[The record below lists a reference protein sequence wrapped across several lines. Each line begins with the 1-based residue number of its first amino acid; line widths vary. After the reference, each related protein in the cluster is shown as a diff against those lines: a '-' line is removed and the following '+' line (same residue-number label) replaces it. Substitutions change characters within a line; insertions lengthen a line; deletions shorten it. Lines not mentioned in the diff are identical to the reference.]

1 MILTSTCIS
10 GVNQGSIADLHQ
22 DIRRDASPTG
32 RLFGM
37 SNSDPIRS
45 AFDQLPLKEMDAATL
60 VFAIESAVDELAIS
74 GETLRLAMEVA
85 TLAHLDQ
92 FRKNGIKSDEDPYIV
107 HPLRNVLRLLRYG
120 CSDVEILS
128 ATALHDTVED
138 RPHAVIAL
146 LGGQTADDMSA
157 SEAQERAS
165 TLIASRFG
173 HRISELVEAVTNPID
188 YPCGQHHRRISG
200 SRHPRDS
207 GSRSIPRE
215 VQRLR
220 RQRGK
225 REVPERDRQAEAGHE
240 IRTTRG
246 ALQADFTCS
255 RQRIAPPSLRTRR
268 DCKAHRNHRTRFLE
282 YGPTGHKKYSPV
294 VPISNN
300 RATQRILR
308 ICDFVT
314 SEYSLSCRLHYHRD
328 PCHKSEFHC
337 TAVI

>member
-188 YPCGQHHRRISG
+188 YPCDNTTAGYQDHVIRAIADPAVFLVKFSDFVDNAG
-200 SRHPRDS
+200 SVKYLSQTD
-207 GSRSIPRE
+207 
-215 VQRLR
+215 RLR
-220 RQRGK
+220 LVTKYEPLVEHFK
-225 REVPERDRQAEAGHE
+225 R
-240 IRTTRG
+240 TSL
-246 ALQADFTCS
+246 ALGNGLHL
-255 RQRIAPPSLRTRR
+255 PPSGLDAIAKHIATIEGDFSNTVRPDIKNTR
-268 DCKAHRNHRTRFLE
+268 
-282 YGPTGHKKYSPV
+282 
-294 VPISNN
+294 
-300 RATQRILR
+300 Q
-308 ICDFVT
+308 
-314 SEYSLSCRLHYHRD
+314 
-328 PCHKSEFHC
+328 
-337 TAVI
+337 

>member
-32 RLFGM
+32 RPFGM

-45 AFDQLPLKEMDAATL
+45 AFDQLPLKDMDAATL

-188 YPCGQHHRRISG
+188 YPCDNTTAGYQDHVIRAIADPAVFLVKFSDFVDNAG
-200 SRHPRDS
+200 SVKYLNGTD
-207 GSRSIPRE
+207 
-215 VQRLR
+215 RLR
-220 RQRGK
+220 LVTKYEPLVEHFK
-225 REVPERDRQAEAGHE
+225 R
-240 IRTTRG
+240 TSL
-246 ALQADFTCS
+246 ALGNGLHL
-255 RQRIAPPSLRTRR
+255 PPSGLDAIAKHIATIEGDFSNTVRPDIKNTR
-268 DCKAHRNHRTRFLE
+268 
-282 YGPTGHKKYSPV
+282 
-294 VPISNN
+294 
-300 RATQRILR
+300 Q
-308 ICDFVT
+308 
-314 SEYSLSCRLHYHRD
+314 
-328 PCHKSEFHC
+328 
-337 TAVI
+337 

>member
-188 YPCGQHHRRISG
+188 YPCDNTTAGYQDHVIRAIADPAVFLVKFSDFVDNAG
-200 SRHPRDS
+200 SVKYLSETD
-207 GSRSIPRE
+207 
-215 VQRLR
+215 RLR
-220 RQRGK
+220 LVTKYEPLVEHFK
-225 REVPERDRQAEAGHE
+225 RTSLALGNGLHLPPSGLDAIAKHIATIERDFSNTVRPDIKNTRQ
-240 IRTTRG
+240 
-246 ALQADFTCS
+246 
-255 RQRIAPPSLRTRR
+255 
-268 DCKAHRNHRTRFLE
+268 
-282 YGPTGHKKYSPV
+282 
-294 VPISNN
+294 
-300 RATQRILR
+300 
-308 ICDFVT
+308 
-314 SEYSLSCRLHYHRD
+314 
-328 PCHKSEFHC
+328 
-337 TAVI
+337 

>member
-188 YPCGQHHRRISG
+188 YPCDNTTAGYQDHVIRAIADPAVFLVKFSDFVDNAG
-200 SRHPRDS
+200 SVKYLSETD
-207 GSRSIPRE
+207 
-215 VQRLR
+215 RLR
-220 RQRGK
+220 LVTKYEPLVEHFK
-225 REVPERDRQAEAGHE
+225 R
-240 IRTTRG
+240 TSL
-246 ALQADFTCS
+246 ALGDGLHL
-255 RQRIAPPSLRTRR
+255 PPSGLDAIAKHIATIEGDFSNTVRPDIKNTR
-268 DCKAHRNHRTRFLE
+268 
-282 YGPTGHKKYSPV
+282 
-294 VPISNN
+294 
-300 RATQRILR
+300 Q
-308 ICDFVT
+308 
-314 SEYSLSCRLHYHRD
+314 
-328 PCHKSEFHC
+328 
-337 TAVI
+337 

>member
-188 YPCGQHHRRISG
+188 YPCDNTTAGYQDHVIRAIADPAVFLVKFSDFVDNAG
-200 SRHPRDS
+200 SVKYLSETD
-207 GSRSIPRE
+207 
-215 VQRLR
+215 RLR
-220 RQRGK
+220 LVTKYEPLVEHFK
-225 REVPERDRQAEAGHE
+225 RTSLALGNGLHLPPSGLDAIAKHIATIERDFSNTVRLD
-240 IRTTRG
+240 IKNTR
-246 ALQADFTCS
+246 
-255 RQRIAPPSLRTRR
+255 
-268 DCKAHRNHRTRFLE
+268 E
-282 YGPTGHKKYSPV
+282 
-294 VPISNN
+294 
-300 RATQRILR
+300 
-308 ICDFVT
+308 
-314 SEYSLSCRLHYHRD
+314 
-328 PCHKSEFHC
+328 
-337 TAVI
+337 

>member
-188 YPCGQHHRRISG
+188 YPCDNTTAGYQDHVIRAIADPAVFLVKFSDFVDNAG
-200 SRHPRDS
+200 SVKYLSETD
-207 GSRSIPRE
+207 
-215 VQRLR
+215 RLR
-220 RQRGK
+220 LVTKYEPLVEHFK
-225 REVPERDRQAEAGHE
+225 RTSLALGNALHLPPSGLDAIAKHIATIERDFSNTVRPDIKNTRQ
-240 IRTTRG
+240 
-246 ALQADFTCS
+246 
-255 RQRIAPPSLRTRR
+255 
-268 DCKAHRNHRTRFLE
+268 
-282 YGPTGHKKYSPV
+282 
-294 VPISNN
+294 
-300 RATQRILR
+300 
-308 ICDFVT
+308 
-314 SEYSLSCRLHYHRD
+314 
-328 PCHKSEFHC
+328 
-337 TAVI
+337 

>member
-188 YPCGQHHRRISG
+188 YPCDNTTAGYQDHVIRAIADPAVFLVKFSDFVDNAG
-200 SRHPRDS
+200 SVKYLSETD
-207 GSRSIPRE
+207 
-215 VQRLR
+215 RLR
-220 RQRGK
+220 LVTKYEPLVEHFK
-225 REVPERDRQAEAGHE
+225 R
-240 IRTTRG
+240 TSL
-246 ALQADFTCS
+246 ALGNALHL
-255 RQRIAPPSLRTRR
+255 PPSGLDAIAKHIATIEGDFSNTVRPDIKNTR
-268 DCKAHRNHRTRFLE
+268 
-282 YGPTGHKKYSPV
+282 
-294 VPISNN
+294 
-300 RATQRILR
+300 Q
-308 ICDFVT
+308 
-314 SEYSLSCRLHYHRD
+314 
-328 PCHKSEFHC
+328 
-337 TAVI
+337 

>member
-188 YPCGQHHRRISG
+188 YPCDNTTAGYQDHVIRAIADPAVFLVKFSDFVDNAG
-200 SRHPRDS
+200 SVKYLSETD
-207 GSRSIPRE
+207 
-215 VQRLR
+215 RLR
-220 RQRGK
+220 LVTKYEPLVEHFK
-225 REVPERDRQAEAGHE
+225 R
-240 IRTTRG
+240 TSL
-246 ALQADFTCS
+246 ALGNALHL
-255 RQRIAPPSLRTRR
+255 PPSGLDAIAKHIATIEGDFSNTARPDIKNTR
-268 DCKAHRNHRTRFLE
+268 
-282 YGPTGHKKYSPV
+282 
-294 VPISNN
+294 
-300 RATQRILR
+300 Q
-308 ICDFVT
+308 
-314 SEYSLSCRLHYHRD
+314 
-328 PCHKSEFHC
+328 
-337 TAVI
+337 

>member
-1 MILTSTCIS
+1 
-10 GVNQGSIADLHQ
+10 
-22 DIRRDASPTG
+22 
-32 RLFGM
+32 M

-60 VFAIESAVDELAIS
+60 VFAIESAVDELAIP

-188 YPCGQHHRRISG
+188 YPCDNTTARYQDHVIRAIADPAVFLVKFSDFVDNAG
-200 SRHPRDS
+200 SVKYLSETD
-207 GSRSIPRE
+207 
-215 VQRLR
+215 RLR
-220 RQRGK
+220 LVTKYEPLVEHFK
-225 REVPERDRQAEAGHE
+225 RTSLALGNGLHLPPSGLDAIAKHIATIERDFSNTVRPD
-240 IRTTRG
+240 IKNTR
-246 ALQADFTCS
+246 
-255 RQRIAPPSLRTRR
+255 
-268 DCKAHRNHRTRFLE
+268 E
-282 YGPTGHKKYSPV
+282 
-294 VPISNN
+294 
-300 RATQRILR
+300 
-308 ICDFVT
+308 
-314 SEYSLSCRLHYHRD
+314 
-328 PCHKSEFHC
+328 
-337 TAVI
+337 

>member
-1 MILTSTCIS
+1 
-10 GVNQGSIADLHQ
+10 
-22 DIRRDASPTG
+22 
-32 RLFGM
+32 M

-60 VFAIESAVDELAIS
+60 VFAIESAVDELAIP

-188 YPCGQHHRRISG
+188 YPCDNTTAGYQDHVIRAIADPAVFLVKFSDFVDNAG
-200 SRHPRDS
+200 SVKYLSETD
-207 GSRSIPRE
+207 
-215 VQRLR
+215 RLR
-220 RQRGK
+220 LVTKYEPLVEHFK
-225 REVPERDRQAEAGHE
+225 RTSLALGNGLHLLPQDSTRSQSTSQPSNAISRIRSDR
-240 IRTTRG
+240 T
-246 ALQADFTCS
+246 
-255 RQRIAPPSLRTRR
+255 
-268 DCKAHRNHRTRFLE
+268 
-282 YGPTGHKKYSPV
+282 
-294 VPISNN
+294 
-300 RATQRILR
+300 
-308 ICDFVT
+308 
-314 SEYSLSCRLHYHRD
+314 
-328 PCHKSEFHC
+328 
-337 TAVI
+337 

>member
-188 YPCGQHHRRISG
+188 YPCDNTTAGYQDHVIRAIADPAVFLVKFSDFVDNAG
-200 SRHPRDS
+200 SVKYLNGTD
-207 GSRSIPRE
+207 
-215 VQRLR
+215 RLR
-220 RQRGK
+220 LVTKYEPLVEHFK
-225 REVPERDRQAEAGHE
+225 RTSLALGNGLHLPPSGLDAIAKHIATIERDFSNTVRPDIKNTRQ
-240 IRTTRG
+240 
-246 ALQADFTCS
+246 
-255 RQRIAPPSLRTRR
+255 
-268 DCKAHRNHRTRFLE
+268 
-282 YGPTGHKKYSPV
+282 
-294 VPISNN
+294 
-300 RATQRILR
+300 
-308 ICDFVT
+308 
-314 SEYSLSCRLHYHRD
+314 
-328 PCHKSEFHC
+328 
-337 TAVI
+337 

>member
-188 YPCGQHHRRISG
+188 YPCDNTTAGYQDHVIRAIADPAVFLVKFSDFVDNAG
-200 SRHPRDS
+200 SVKYLSETD
-207 GSRSIPRE
+207 
-215 VQRLR
+215 RLR
-220 RQRGK
+220 LVTKYEPLVEHFK
-225 REVPERDRQAEAGHE
+225 RTSLALGNGLHLPPSGLDAIAKHIATIERDFSNTVRPD
-240 IRTTRG
+240 IKNTR
-246 ALQADFTCS
+246 
-255 RQRIAPPSLRTRR
+255 
-268 DCKAHRNHRTRFLE
+268 E
-282 YGPTGHKKYSPV
+282 
-294 VPISNN
+294 
-300 RATQRILR
+300 
-308 ICDFVT
+308 
-314 SEYSLSCRLHYHRD
+314 
-328 PCHKSEFHC
+328 
-337 TAVI
+337 

>member
-165 TLIASRFG
+165 TLIASHFG

-188 YPCGQHHRRISG
+188 YPCDNTTAGYQDHVIRAIADPAVFLVKFSDFVDNAG
-200 SRHPRDS
+200 SVKYLSETD
-207 GSRSIPRE
+207 
-215 VQRLR
+215 RLR
-220 RQRGK
+220 LVTKYEPLVEHFK
-225 REVPERDRQAEAGHE
+225 R
-240 IRTTRG
+240 TSL
-246 ALQADFTCS
+246 ALGNGLHL
-255 RQRIAPPSLRTRR
+255 PPSGLDAIAKHIATIEGDFSNTVRPDIKNTR
-268 DCKAHRNHRTRFLE
+268 
-282 YGPTGHKKYSPV
+282 
-294 VPISNN
+294 
-300 RATQRILR
+300 Q
-308 ICDFVT
+308 
-314 SEYSLSCRLHYHRD
+314 
-328 PCHKSEFHC
+328 
-337 TAVI
+337 

>member
-188 YPCGQHHRRISG
+188 YPCDNTTAGYQDHVIRAIADPAVFLVKFSDFVDNAG
-200 SRHPRDS
+200 SVKYLNGTD
-207 GSRSIPRE
+207 
-215 VQRLR
+215 RLR
-220 RQRGK
+220 LVTKYEPLVEHFK
-225 REVPERDRQAEAGHE
+225 RTSLALGNALHLPPSGLDAIAKHIATIERDFSNTVRPDIKNTRQ
-240 IRTTRG
+240 
-246 ALQADFTCS
+246 
-255 RQRIAPPSLRTRR
+255 
-268 DCKAHRNHRTRFLE
+268 
-282 YGPTGHKKYSPV
+282 
-294 VPISNN
+294 
-300 RATQRILR
+300 
-308 ICDFVT
+308 
-314 SEYSLSCRLHYHRD
+314 
-328 PCHKSEFHC
+328 
-337 TAVI
+337 

>member
-188 YPCGQHHRRISG
+188 YPCDNTTAGYQDHVIRAIADPAVFLVKFSDFVDNAG
-200 SRHPRDS
+200 SVKYLSETD
-207 GSRSIPRE
+207 
-215 VQRLR
+215 RLR
-220 RQRGK
+220 LVTKYEPLVEHFK
-225 REVPERDRQAEAGHE
+225 R
-240 IRTTRG
+240 TSL
-246 ALQADFTCS
+246 ALGNGLHL
-255 RQRIAPPSLRTRR
+255 PPSGLDAIAKHIATIEGDFSNTVRPDTKNTR
-268 DCKAHRNHRTRFLE
+268 
-282 YGPTGHKKYSPV
+282 
-294 VPISNN
+294 
-300 RATQRILR
+300 Q
-308 ICDFVT
+308 
-314 SEYSLSCRLHYHRD
+314 
-328 PCHKSEFHC
+328 
-337 TAVI
+337 

>member
-188 YPCGQHHRRISG
+188 YPCDNTTAGYQDHVIRAIADPAVFLVKFSDFVDNAG
-200 SRHPRDS
+200 SVKYLS
-207 GSRSIPRE
+207 E
-215 VQRLR
+215 TVRLR
-220 RQRGK
+220 LVTKYEPLVEHFK
-225 REVPERDRQAEAGHE
+225 R
-240 IRTTRG
+240 TSL
-246 ALQADFTCS
+246 ALGNGLHL
-255 RQRIAPPSLRTRR
+255 PPSGLDAIAKHIATIEGDFSNTVRPDIKNTR
-268 DCKAHRNHRTRFLE
+268 
-282 YGPTGHKKYSPV
+282 
-294 VPISNN
+294 
-300 RATQRILR
+300 Q
-308 ICDFVT
+308 
-314 SEYSLSCRLHYHRD
+314 
-328 PCHKSEFHC
+328 
-337 TAVI
+337 

>member
-60 VFAIESAVDELAIS
+60 VFAIESAVHELAIP

-188 YPCGQHHRRISG
+188 YPCDNTTAGYQDHVIRAIADPAVFLVKFSDFVDNAG
-200 SRHPRDS
+200 SVKYLSETD
-207 GSRSIPRE
+207 
-215 VQRLR
+215 RLR
-220 RQRGK
+220 LVTKYEPLVEHFK
-225 REVPERDRQAEAGHE
+225 R
-240 IRTTRG
+240 TSL
-246 ALQADFTCS
+246 ALGNALHL
-255 RQRIAPPSLRTRR
+255 PPSGLDAIAKHIATIEGDFSNTVRPDIKNTR
-268 DCKAHRNHRTRFLE
+268 
-282 YGPTGHKKYSPV
+282 
-294 VPISNN
+294 
-300 RATQRILR
+300 Q
-308 ICDFVT
+308 
-314 SEYSLSCRLHYHRD
+314 
-328 PCHKSEFHC
+328 
-337 TAVI
+337 

>member
-45 AFDQLPLKEMDAATL
+45 AFDQLPLKDMDAATL

-188 YPCGQHHRRISG
+188 YPCDNTTAGYQDHVIRAIADPAVFLVKFSDFVDNAG
-200 SRHPRDS
+200 SVKYLSETD
-207 GSRSIPRE
+207 
-215 VQRLR
+215 RLR
-220 RQRGK
+220 LVTKYEPLVEHFK
-225 REVPERDRQAEAGHE
+225 RTSLALGDGLHLPPSGLDAIAKHIATIERDFSNTVRPDIKNTRQ
-240 IRTTRG
+240 
-246 ALQADFTCS
+246 
-255 RQRIAPPSLRTRR
+255 
-268 DCKAHRNHRTRFLE
+268 
-282 YGPTGHKKYSPV
+282 
-294 VPISNN
+294 
-300 RATQRILR
+300 
-308 ICDFVT
+308 
-314 SEYSLSCRLHYHRD
+314 
-328 PCHKSEFHC
+328 
-337 TAVI
+337 

>member
-188 YPCGQHHRRISG
+188 YPCDNTTAGYQDHVIRAIADPAVFLVKFSDFVDNAG
-200 SRHPRDS
+200 SVKYLSQTD
-207 GSRSIPRE
+207 
-215 VQRLR
+215 RLR
-220 RQRGK
+220 LVTKYEPLVEHFK
-225 REVPERDRQAEAGHE
+225 RTSLALGNGLHLPPSGLDAIAKHIATIERDFSNTVRPDIKNTRQ
-240 IRTTRG
+240 
-246 ALQADFTCS
+246 
-255 RQRIAPPSLRTRR
+255 
-268 DCKAHRNHRTRFLE
+268 
-282 YGPTGHKKYSPV
+282 
-294 VPISNN
+294 
-300 RATQRILR
+300 
-308 ICDFVT
+308 
-314 SEYSLSCRLHYHRD
+314 
-328 PCHKSEFHC
+328 
-337 TAVI
+337 

>member
-1 MILTSTCIS
+1 
-10 GVNQGSIADLHQ
+10 
-22 DIRRDASPTG
+22 
-32 RLFGM
+32 M

-188 YPCGQHHRRISG
+188 YPRDNTTAGYQDHVIRAIADPAVFLVKFSDFVDNAG
-200 SRHPRDS
+200 SVKYLSETD
-207 GSRSIPRE
+207 
-215 VQRLR
+215 RLR
-220 RQRGK
+220 LVTKYEPLVEHFK
-225 REVPERDRQAEAGHE
+225 R
-240 IRTTRG
+240 TSL
-246 ALQADFTCS
+246 ALGNGLHL
-255 RQRIAPPSLRTRR
+255 PPSGLDAIAKHIATIEGDFSNTVRPDIKNTR
-268 DCKAHRNHRTRFLE
+268 
-282 YGPTGHKKYSPV
+282 
-294 VPISNN
+294 
-300 RATQRILR
+300 Q
-308 ICDFVT
+308 
-314 SEYSLSCRLHYHRD
+314 
-328 PCHKSEFHC
+328 
-337 TAVI
+337 

>member
-1 MILTSTCIS
+1 
-10 GVNQGSIADLHQ
+10 
-22 DIRRDASPTG
+22 
-32 RLFGM
+32 M

-188 YPCGQHHRRISG
+188 YPHDNTTAGYQDHVIRAIADPAVFLVKFSDFVDNAGSVKYLSG
-200 SRHPRDS
+200 TD
-207 GSRSIPRE
+207 
-215 VQRLR
+215 RLR
-220 RQRGK
+220 LVTKYEPLVEHFK
-225 REVPERDRQAEAGHE
+225 R
-240 IRTTRG
+240 TSL
-246 ALQADFTCS
+246 ALGNGLHL
-255 RQRIAPPSLRTRR
+255 PPSGLDAIAKHIATIEGDFSNTVRPDIKNTR
-268 DCKAHRNHRTRFLE
+268 
-282 YGPTGHKKYSPV
+282 
-294 VPISNN
+294 
-300 RATQRILR
+300 Q
-308 ICDFVT
+308 
-314 SEYSLSCRLHYHRD
+314 
-328 PCHKSEFHC
+328 
-337 TAVI
+337 

>member
-1 MILTSTCIS
+1 MILTSARIS
-10 GVNQGSIADLHQ
+10 GVNQDSIADPHQ

-45 AFDQLPLKEMDAATL
+45 AFEQLPLKEMDAATL
-60 VFAIESAVDELAIS
+60 VFAIESAVDELAIP

-92 FRKNGIKSDEDPYIV
+92 LRKNGIKSNEDPYIV

-165 TLIASRFG
+165 TLIASHFS

-188 YPCGQHHRRISG
+188 YPHDNTTGYQDHVIRAIEDPAVFLVKFSDFVDNAG
-200 SRHPRDS
+200 SVKYLNETD
-207 GSRSIPRE
+207 
-215 VQRLR
+215 RLR
-220 RQRGK
+220 LVTKYEPLVEHFK
-225 REVPERDRQAEAGHE
+225 RTSLALGN
-240 IRTTRG
+240 
-246 ALQADFTCS
+246 ALQLPSGGLDAIAQHIATIEGDFSNTV
-255 RQRIAPPSLRTRR
+255 RQDVKNTR
-268 DCKAHRNHRTRFLE
+268 
-282 YGPTGHKKYSPV
+282 
-294 VPISNN
+294 
-300 RATQRILR
+300 Q
-308 ICDFVT
+308 
-314 SEYSLSCRLHYHRD
+314 
-328 PCHKSEFHC
+328 
-337 TAVI
+337 

>member
-22 DIRRDASPTG
+22 DIRRVASPTG

-188 YPCGQHHRRISG
+188 YPCDNTTAGYQDHVIRAIADPAVFLVKFSDFVDNAG
-200 SRHPRDS
+200 SVKYLSETD
-207 GSRSIPRE
+207 
-215 VQRLR
+215 RLR
-220 RQRGK
+220 LVTKYEPLVEHFK
-225 REVPERDRQAEAGHE
+225 R
-240 IRTTRG
+240 TSL
-246 ALQADFTCS
+246 ALGNGLHL
-255 RQRIAPPSLRTRR
+255 PPSGLDAIAKHIATIEGDFSNTVRPDIKNTR
-268 DCKAHRNHRTRFLE
+268 
-282 YGPTGHKKYSPV
+282 
-294 VPISNN
+294 
-300 RATQRILR
+300 Q
-308 ICDFVT
+308 
-314 SEYSLSCRLHYHRD
+314 
-328 PCHKSEFHC
+328 
-337 TAVI
+337 

>member
-32 RLFGM
+32 RPFGM

-45 AFDQLPLKEMDAATL
+45 AFDQLPLKDMDAATL
-60 VFAIESAVDELAIS
+60 VFAIESAVHELAIP

-188 YPCGQHHRRISG
+188 YPCDNTTAGYQDHVIRAIADPAVFLVKFSDFVDNAG
-200 SRHPRDS
+200 SVKYLSETD
-207 GSRSIPRE
+207 
-215 VQRLR
+215 RLR
-220 RQRGK
+220 LVTKYEPLVEHFK
-225 REVPERDRQAEAGHE
+225 R
-240 IRTTRG
+240 TSL
-246 ALQADFTCS
+246 ALGNGLHL
-255 RQRIAPPSLRTRR
+255 PPSGLDAIAKHIATIEGDFSNTVRPDIKNTR
-268 DCKAHRNHRTRFLE
+268 
-282 YGPTGHKKYSPV
+282 
-294 VPISNN
+294 
-300 RATQRILR
+300 Q
-308 ICDFVT
+308 
-314 SEYSLSCRLHYHRD
+314 
-328 PCHKSEFHC
+328 
-337 TAVI
+337 

>member
-45 AFDQLPLKEMDAATL
+45 AFDQLPLKDMDAATL

-188 YPCGQHHRRISG
+188 YPCDNTTAGYQDHVIRAIADPAVFLVKFSDFVDNAG
-200 SRHPRDS
+200 SVKYLSETD
-207 GSRSIPRE
+207 
-215 VQRLR
+215 RLR
-220 RQRGK
+220 LVTKYEPLVEHFK
-225 REVPERDRQAEAGHE
+225 R
-240 IRTTRG
+240 TSL
-246 ALQADFTCS
+246 ALGNGLHL
-255 RQRIAPPSLRTRR
+255 PPSGLDAIAKHIATIEGDFSNTVRPDIKNTR
-268 DCKAHRNHRTRFLE
+268 
-282 YGPTGHKKYSPV
+282 
-294 VPISNN
+294 
-300 RATQRILR
+300 Q
-308 ICDFVT
+308 
-314 SEYSLSCRLHYHRD
+314 
-328 PCHKSEFHC
+328 
-337 TAVI
+337 

>member
-74 GETLRLAMEVA
+74 GETLRLAKEVA

-188 YPCGQHHRRISG
+188 YPCDNTTAGYQDHVIRAIADPAVFLVKFSDFVDNAG
-200 SRHPRDS
+200 SVKYLSETD
-207 GSRSIPRE
+207 
-215 VQRLR
+215 RLR
-220 RQRGK
+220 LVTKYEPLVEHFK
-225 REVPERDRQAEAGHE
+225 R
-240 IRTTRG
+240 TSL
-246 ALQADFTCS
+246 ALGNGLHL
-255 RQRIAPPSLRTRR
+255 PPSGLDAIAKHIATIEGDFSNTVRPDIKNTR
-268 DCKAHRNHRTRFLE
+268 
-282 YGPTGHKKYSPV
+282 
-294 VPISNN
+294 
-300 RATQRILR
+300 Q
-308 ICDFVT
+308 
-314 SEYSLSCRLHYHRD
+314 
-328 PCHKSEFHC
+328 
-337 TAVI
+337 

>member
-22 DIRRDASPTG
+22 DIRRDASTTG

-188 YPCGQHHRRISG
+188 YPCDNTTAGYQDHVIRAIADPAVFLVKFSDFVDNAG
-200 SRHPRDS
+200 SVKYLSQTD
-207 GSRSIPRE
+207 
-215 VQRLR
+215 RLR
-220 RQRGK
+220 LVTKYEPLVEHFK
-225 REVPERDRQAEAGHE
+225 R
-240 IRTTRG
+240 TSL
-246 ALQADFTCS
+246 ALGNGLHL
-255 RQRIAPPSLRTRR
+255 PPSGLDAIAKHIATIEGDFSNTVRPDIKNTR
-268 DCKAHRNHRTRFLE
+268 
-282 YGPTGHKKYSPV
+282 
-294 VPISNN
+294 
-300 RATQRILR
+300 Q
-308 ICDFVT
+308 
-314 SEYSLSCRLHYHRD
+314 
-328 PCHKSEFHC
+328 
-337 TAVI
+337 

>member
-60 VFAIESAVDELAIS
+60 VFAIESAVDELAIP

-188 YPCGQHHRRISG
+188 YPCDNTTAGYQDHVIRAIADPAVFLVKFSDFVDNAG
-200 SRHPRDS
+200 SVKYLSETD
-207 GSRSIPRE
+207 
-215 VQRLR
+215 RLR
-220 RQRGK
+220 LVTKYEPLVEHFK
-225 REVPERDRQAEAGHE
+225 RTSLALGNGLHLPPSGLDAIAKHIATIERDFSNTVRPDIKNTRQ
-240 IRTTRG
+240 
-246 ALQADFTCS
+246 
-255 RQRIAPPSLRTRR
+255 
-268 DCKAHRNHRTRFLE
+268 
-282 YGPTGHKKYSPV
+282 
-294 VPISNN
+294 
-300 RATQRILR
+300 
-308 ICDFVT
+308 
-314 SEYSLSCRLHYHRD
+314 
-328 PCHKSEFHC
+328 
-337 TAVI
+337 

>member
-188 YPCGQHHRRISG
+188 YPCDNTTAGYQDHVIRAIADPAVFLVKFSDFVDNAG
-200 SRHPRDS
+200 SVKYLSETD
-207 GSRSIPRE
+207 
-215 VQRLR
+215 RLR
-220 RQRGK
+220 LVTKYEPLVEHFK
-225 REVPERDRQAEAGHE
+225 R
-240 IRTTRG
+240 TSL
-246 ALQADFTCS
+246 ALGNGLHL
-255 RQRIAPPSLRTRR
+255 PPSGLDAIAKHIATIEGDFSNTVRPDIKNTR
-268 DCKAHRNHRTRFLE
+268 
-282 YGPTGHKKYSPV
+282 
-294 VPISNN
+294 
-300 RATQRILR
+300 Q
-308 ICDFVT
+308 
-314 SEYSLSCRLHYHRD
+314 
-328 PCHKSEFHC
+328 
-337 TAVI
+337 

>member
-188 YPCGQHHRRISG
+188 YPCDNTTAGYQDHVIRAIADPAVFLVKFSDFVDNAG
-200 SRHPRDS
+200 SVKYLS
-207 GSRSIPRE
+207 E
-215 VQRLR
+215 TVRLR
-220 RQRGK
+220 LVTKYEPLVEHFK
-225 REVPERDRQAEAGHE
+225 RTSLALGNGLHLPPSGLDAIAKHIATIERDFSNTVRPDIKNTRQ
-240 IRTTRG
+240 
-246 ALQADFTCS
+246 
-255 RQRIAPPSLRTRR
+255 
-268 DCKAHRNHRTRFLE
+268 
-282 YGPTGHKKYSPV
+282 
-294 VPISNN
+294 
-300 RATQRILR
+300 
-308 ICDFVT
+308 
-314 SEYSLSCRLHYHRD
+314 
-328 PCHKSEFHC
+328 
-337 TAVI
+337 